1 MTSTPTGPLQPATA
15 QTGPAQASLVRAI
28 GRWSLA
34 ALALNSIIG
43 SGIFG
48 LPATVAGLLG
58 PRSVVAVLVAGAA
71 MGVIMACYAEVASQ
85 FSNAG
90 GPYLY
95 ARTAFGRLTGI
106 LVGWMLY
113 LAQTAAP
120 AANANLFVIY
130 LAEFWPAAKERW
142 PRFVILTLLVGILAI
157 INARGARQGTVVS
170 NVFTV
175 AKILPLLMVVLAGAG
190 VMIIHRVPWGAAA
203 PVPATAWMK
212 ALVLL
217 IFAYGGFE
225 SALAPMSEAKNP
237 RRDVGFALF
246 VALLACA
253 VLYALVQWVVV
264 GVLGPGA
271 TTDRPLAE
279 VARVAMGNRGAA
291 LVAIGALVSV
301 YGYLSAKLLGMP
313 RVTFALAKGGDLPKI
328 FANVGPRFHTP
339 WFSILFFAAAVW
351 GLALVGTFTW
361 NVTLSVVARLF
372 YYGVVCAALIALRRK
387 QPHAASQTSGF
398 RLPGGPLFS
407 ILGVAITLALAAFAQ
422 ISKQVDLSKSLILA
436 ATVGAAVLNWL
447 WARRSR
453 TAE

>member
-1 MTSTPTGPLQPATA
+1 MTSQIG
-15 QTGPAQASLVRAI
+15 LVRAI

-34 ALALNSIIG
+34 ALVVNSIIG

-58 PRSVVAVLVAGAA
+58 KRSVVAVLIAGAA

-85 FSNAG
+85 FSDAG

-130 LAEFWPAAKERW
+130 LAEFWPGVKEPW
-142 PRFVILTLLVGILAI
+142 TRFAILTLLVGLLAL

-175 AKILPLLMVVLAGAG
+175 AKLLPLLMVVLAGAA
-190 VMIIHRVPWGAAA
+190 VTIVHPAPWGMTAAL
-203 PVPATAWMK
+203 PATAWMK
-212 ALVLL
+212 AMVLL

-237 RRDVGFALF
+237 ARDIAFALF
-246 VALLACA
+246 VALVA
-253 VLYALVQWVVV
+253 VAVVYALVQWVVV

-279 VARVAMGNRGAA
+279 VARVTMGNRGAA

-313 RVTFALAKGGDLPKI
+313 RVTFALAKSGDLPQV
-328 FANVGPRFHTP
+328 FARVSSRFHTP
-339 WFSILFFAAAVW
+339 WFSILFYAAAVW
-351 GLALVGTFTW
+351 GLAIVGTFTW

-387 QPHAASQTSGF
+387 QPAAPGF
-398 RLPGGPLFS
+398 RLPGGLALAV
-407 ILGVAITLALAAFAQ
+407 LGVAIAVALGAAAQ
-422 ISKQVDLSKSLILA
+422 ISKQVDFSKSLILA
-436 ATVGAAVLNWL
+436 VTVGVALLNWI
-447 WARRSR
+447 WARQTRV
-453 TAE
+453 AK

>member
-1 MTSTPTGPLQPATA
+1 MTSP
-15 QTGPAQASLVRAI
+15 QTGSVQAGLVRAI

-34 ALALNSIIG
+34 ALAVNSIIG

-48 LPATVAGLLG
+48 LPSTVAGLLG
-58 PRSVVAVLVAGAA
+58 KRSVVAVLIAGAA
-71 MGVIMACYAEVASQ
+71 MGIIMACFAEVASQ
-85 FSNAG
+85 FSEAG

-130 LAEFWPAAKERW
+130 LAEFWPAAKQPW
-142 PRFVILTLLVGILAI
+142 PRFVILTLLVGVLAL
-157 INARGARQGTVVS
+157 INVRGARQGTAVS

-175 AKILPLLMVVLAGAG
+175 AKILPLLMVVSAGAA
-190 VMIIHRVPWGAAA
+190 VTLIHPAPWGAATTI
-203 PVPATAWMK
+203 PASMWMK
-212 ALVLL
+212 AMILL

-225 SALAPMSEAKNP
+225 TAMTPMSEAKNP
-237 RRDVGFALF
+237 GRDAAFALF
-246 VALLACA
+246 AALIACT
-253 VLYALVQWVVV
+253 VIYTLVQWVVV

-279 VARVAMGNRGAA
+279 VARYTMGNRGAG

-313 RVTFALAKGGDLPKI
+313 RVSFALAEGGDLPEV
-328 FANVGPRFHTP
+328 FAAVSRRFHTP
-339 WFSILFFAAAVW
+339 WFSILFYAAAVW
-351 GLALVGTFTW
+351 GLAIAGNFAW

-372 YYGVVCAALIALRRK
+372 YYAVVCAALIALRRK
-387 QPHAASQTSGF
+387 QPLAAGF
-398 RLPGGPLFS
+398 RLPGGQLVAV
-407 ILGVAITLALAAFAQ
+407 LGVGITVVLAT
-422 ISKQVDLSKSLILA
+422 QVDRSKSLILG
-436 ATVGAAVLNWL
+436 ATVVLALLNWL
-447 WARRSR
+447 WARRTR
-453 TAE
+453 IAE

>member
-1 MTSTPTGPLQPATA
+1 MTSPETGPA
-15 QTGPAQASLVRAI
+15 QTGPGRTGLVRAI

-48 LPATVAGLLG
+48 LPATVARLLAQH
-58 PRSVVAVLVAGAA
+58 SVEAVLIAGAA
-71 MGVIMACYAEVASQ
+71 MGVIMACYAEVAAQ
-85 FSNAG
+85 FSQAG

-142 PRFVILTLLVGILAI
+142 PRFAVLTLLVGILAL
-157 INARGARQGTVVS
+157 INVRGARQGTVVS
-170 NVFTV
+170 NIFTV
-175 AKILPLLMVVLAGAG
+175 AKILPLLMVASAG
-190 VMIIHRVPWGAAA
+190 VALTIFHPTPWGAAT

-212 ALVLL
+212 AMVLL

-237 RRDVGFALF
+237 RRDAGFALF
-246 VALLACA
+246 VALVACTA
-253 VLYALVQWVVV
+253 IYALVQWAVV

-279 VARVAMGNRGAA
+279 VARASMGNRGAE
-291 LVAIGALVSV
+291 LVAIGALISV

-313 RVTFALAKGGDLPKI
+313 RVTFALAKAGDLPKV
-328 FANVGPRFHTP
+328 FAAVGPRFHTP

-351 GLALVGTFTW
+351 GLALAGSFTW
-361 NVTLSVVARLF
+361 NLTLSVVARLF
-372 YYGVVCAALIALRRK
+372 YYGVVCAALIPLRRR
-387 QPHAASQTSGF
+387 QPRGSSPSTGL
-398 RLPGGPLFS
+398 RLPGGYLLS
-407 ILGVAITLALAAFAQ
+407 VLGVAIALALGAAAQ
-422 ISKQVDLSKSLILA
+422 ISKQVDLGKSLILA
-436 ATVGAAVLNWL
+436 ATVVAAVLNWL
-447 WARRSR
+447 WARRTR

>member
-1 MTSTPTGPLQPATA
+1 MTSP
-15 QTGPAQASLVRAI
+15 QTGLVRAI

-34 ALALNSIIG
+34 ALAVNSIIG

-58 PRSVVAVLVAGAA
+58 KRSVVAVLIAGAA
-71 MGVIMACYAEVASQ
+71 MGVIMACFAEVASQ
-85 FSNAG
+85 FSEAG

-95 ARTAFGRLTGI
+95 ARAAFGRLTGI

-130 LAEFWPAAKERW
+130 LAEFWPAAKEPW
-142 PRFVILTLLVGILAI
+142 PRFVILTLLVGVLAL
-157 INARGARQGTVVS
+157 INARGARQGAAVS

-175 AKILPLLMVVLAGAG
+175 AKILPLLMVVLAGAA
-190 VMIIHRVPWGAAA
+190 VTIIHPAPWGAAG
-203 PVPATAWMK
+203 PMPASVWIK
-212 ALVLL
+212 AMVLL

-237 RRDVGFALF
+237 GRDAAFALF
-246 VALLACA
+246 VALIACT
-253 VLYALVQWVVV
+253 VIYALVQWVVV

-279 VARVAMGNRGAA
+279 VARVTMGNRGAG
-291 LVAIGALVSV
+291 LVALGALVSV

-313 RVTFALAKGGDLPKI
+313 RVTFALAKGGDLPEV
-328 FANVGPRFHTP
+328 FAAVGPRFHTP
-339 WFSILFFAAAVW
+339 WFSILFYAAAVW
-351 GLALVGTFTW
+351 GLAMVGSFAW

-372 YYGVVCAALIALRRK
+372 YYGVVCAAVIALRRK
-387 QPHAASQTSGF
+387 QPLAAGF
-398 RLPGGPLFS
+398 RLPGGQVLAV
-407 ILGVAITLALAAFAQ
+407 LGVGIAAALAT
-422 ISKQVDLSKSLILA
+422 QVDLSKSLILA
-436 ATVGAAVLNWL
+436 ATVGAALLNWL
-447 WARRSR
+447 WARKERVS
-453 TAE
+453 E

>member
-1 MTSTPTGPLQPATA
+1 MGRVGCDTNGFAMTSP
-15 QTGPAQASLVRAI
+15 QTGLVRAI

-34 ALALNSIIG
+34 ALAVNSIIG

-58 PRSVVAVLVAGAA
+58 KRSVAAVLIAGAA
-71 MGVIMACYAEVASQ
+71 MGVIMACFAEVASQ
-85 FSNAG
+85 FSEAG

-95 ARTAFGRLTGI
+95 ARAAFGRLTGI

-130 LAEFWPAAKERW
+130 LAEFWPAAKEPW
-142 PRFVILTLLVGILAI
+142 PRFVILTLLVGLLAL
-157 INARGARQGTVVS
+157 INARGARQGTTVS

-175 AKILPLLMVVLAGAG
+175 AKLLPLLMVVSAGAA
-190 VMIIHRVPWGAAA
+190 VTIIHPAPWGAASA
-203 PVPATAWMK
+203 MPASVWMK
-212 ALVLL
+212 AMVLL

-237 RRDVGFALF
+237 GRDAGFALF
-246 VALLACA
+246 VALIACT
-253 VLYALVQWVVV
+253 VIYALVQWVVV

-279 VARVAMGNRGAA
+279 VARLTMGNRGAA

-301 YGYLSAKLLGMP
+301 YGYLGAKLLGMP
-313 RVTFALAKGGDLPKI
+313 RVTFALAKGGDLPQV
-328 FANVGPRFHTP
+328 FAAVSPRFHTP
-339 WFSILFFAAAVW
+339 WFSILFYAAAVW
-351 GLALVGTFTW
+351 GLAIAGSFAW

-372 YYGVVCAALIALRRK
+372 YYAVVCAALIVLRRK
-387 QPHAASQTSGF
+387 QPQTTGF
-398 RLPGGPLFS
+398 RMPGGPL
-407 ILGVAITLALAAFAQ
+407 LAVVGIGIAVVLAT
-422 ISKQVDLSKSLILA
+422 QVDLSKSVILA
-436 ATVGAAVLNWL
+436 TTVGAALLNWI
-447 WARRSR
+447 WARRARVSR
-453 TAE
+453 

>member
-1 MTSTPTGPLQPATA
+1 MWYKHFAMTSP
-15 QTGPAQASLVRAI
+15 QTGLVRAI

-34 ALALNSIIG
+34 ALAVNSVIG

-58 PRSVVAVLVAGAA
+58 KRSVLAVLIAGAA
-71 MGVIMACYAEVASQ
+71 MGVIIACFAEVASQ
-85 FSNAG
+85 FSEAG

-120 AANANLFVIY
+120 AASANLFVIY
-130 LAEFWPAAKERW
+130 LAEFWPQAKQPW
-142 PRFVILTLLVGILAI
+142 PRFVILTLLVGVLAL

-170 NVFTV
+170 NIFTV
-175 AKILPLLMVVLAGAG
+175 AKILPLLMVVLAGAA
-190 VMIIHRVPWGAAA
+190 VTIIHPAPWGVAGMI
-203 PVPATAWMK
+203 PLSAWMK
-212 ALVLL
+212 AMVLL

-225 SALAPMSEAKNP
+225 TAMAPMSEAKDP
-237 RRDVGFALF
+237 GRDAAFALF
-246 VALLACA
+246 VALIACT
-253 VLYALVQWVVV
+253 VIYALVQWVVV

-279 VARVAMGNRGAA
+279 VARATMGNRGAA

-313 RVTFALAKGGDLPKI
+313 RLTFALAKNRDLPPL
-328 FANVGPRFHTP
+328 FAAVSPRFHTP
-339 WFSILFFAAAVW
+339 WFSILFYSLAVW
-351 GLALVGTFTW
+351 GLALVGNFAW

-372 YYGVVCAALIALRRK
+372 YYAVVCAALIALRRK
-387 QPHAASQTSGF
+387 QPLAKGF
-398 RLPGGPLFS
+398 RLPAGPVLAV
-407 ILGVAITLALAAFAQ
+407 LGVGISFALAT
-422 ISKQVDLSKSLILA
+422 QVDLSKSLILA
-436 ATVGAAVLNWL
+436 ATIAAALLNWL
-447 WARRSR
+447 WVRKVRI
-453 TAE
+453 EE